1 MDRVTFDFMAE
12 RQMPDRI
19 KDDWSNLQEVVE
31 QFRQLGR
38 SDTHILETLIQIA
51 KAKNQ
56 SQQNFAEFDK
66 AMNLN

>member
-19 KDDWSNLQEVVE
+19 KDDWSNLPEVVE